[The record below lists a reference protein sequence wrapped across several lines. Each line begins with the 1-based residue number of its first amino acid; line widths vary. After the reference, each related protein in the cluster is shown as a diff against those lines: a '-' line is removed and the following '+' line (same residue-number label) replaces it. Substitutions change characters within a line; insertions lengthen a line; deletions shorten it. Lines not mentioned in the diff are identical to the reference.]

1 MKAKYETIAET
12 LKAEI
17 GSGKFAGKKSLPSEG
32 CLAQRFSV
40 SRGTVRQALSKLC
53 LSGIIE
59 SHRGSGYHFKTTTA
73 RTGRIGLL
81 MPEITFTPFFQRLAH
96 EVSVAAEKS
105 GCSVFLGQEA
115 GGTAAK
121 RAQVVKSVARRFV
134 KQGVDGVIFRPLV
147 DDCLQKAN
155 RTVIDILQ
163 KAKVP
168 VVLLDCDV
176 CHVPMQSG
184 LDVVGINHLSAG
196 RSIAAHLLECG
207 CRRIVF
213 LQGGPPSVNRRNR
226 LAGVAGEVVSAG
238 GQWGDDS
245 VVTLTGSDAA
255 GVEQVL
261 RLLAGGATPD
271 ALICGHDAF
280 AVMLMKRLAAS
291 GRRVPQ
297 DIAIVGFDDDPCAA
311 LATPPLTTIHQPARR
326 IAAEAV
332 KTLAWRIDHPDAPPR
347 NILVPASL
355 VVRGSTVLQA
365 HDFTLEKERSK

>member
-12 LKAEI
+12 LRAEI

-32 CLAQRFSV
+32 SLARRFSA
-40 SRGTVRQALSKLC
+40 SRGTIRHALSNLC
-53 LSGIIE
+53 LSGVIE
-59 SHRGSGYHFKTTTA
+59 SRRGSGYHFRAKTV

-96 EVSVAAEKS
+96 EVAVAAEKS
-105 GCSVFLGQEA
+105 GCSVFFGQEA

-147 DDCLQKAN
+147 GECQQKAN
-155 RTVIDILQ
+155 RAVVDILR

-176 CHVPMQSG
+176 CHFPMKSG

-196 RSIAAHLLECG
+196 RCIAAHLLECG
-207 CRRIVF
+207 CERIVF
-213 LQGGPPSVNRRNR
+213 LQGGPASVNRRNR

-238 GQWGDDS
+238 GRWGDDS
-245 VVTLTGSDAA
+245 VVTLTGSDEV
-255 GVEQVL
+255 GVEQVM
-261 RLLAGGATPD
+261 RLLDGGAAPD
-271 ALICGHDAF
+271 ALICGNDAF

-291 GRRVPQ
+291 GRRIPQ
-297 DIAIVGFDDDPCAA
+297 DITIVGFDDDPCAA
-311 LATPPLTTIHQPARR
+311 LATPPLTTIHQPAQR

-332 KTLAWRIDHPDAPPR
+332 KTLAWRIDHPDAPAR
-347 NILVPASL
+347 NILVPATL
-355 VVRGSTVLQA
+355 VVRGSTALQA
-365 HDFTLEKERSK
+365 HDFTQKEVNK

>member
-12 LKAEI
+12 LRAEI
-17 GSGKFAGKKSLPSEG
+17 GSGKFAGQKSLPSENS
-32 CLAQRFSV
+32 LARRFSA
-40 SRGTVRQALSKLC
+40 SRGTIRQALSKLC
-53 LSGIIE
+53 SQGVVE
-59 SHRGSGYHFKTTTA
+59 SRRGSGYHFIATTV

-81 MPEITFTPFFQRLAH
+81 MPEITFTPFFQRLTH

-105 GCSVFLGQEA
+105 GCSVFLGQES

-147 DDCLQKAN
+147 DDCMQKAN
-155 RTVIDILQ
+155 MAVIDILR

-168 VVLLDCDV
+168 VVLIDCDV
-176 CHVPMQSG
+176 CHFPMQSG
-184 LDVVGINHLSAG
+184 LDVVGINHLAAG
-196 RSIAAHLLECG
+196 RRIAAHLLECG

-213 LQGGPPSVNRRNR
+213 LQGGPSSVNRRNR

-238 GQWGDDS
+238 VHWGDNS
-245 VVTLTGSDAA
+245 VVALTGSDASGA
-255 GVEQVL
+255 EQVMK
-261 RLLAGGATPD
+261 LLDGGVAPD

-280 AVMLMKRLAAS
+280 AVMLMKRLLSS

-297 DIAIVGFDDDPCAA
+297 DIAVVGFDDDPCAA
-311 LATPPLTTIHQPARR
+311 LATPQLTTIHQPARR

-355 VVRGSTVLQA
+355 VVRGSTALQA
-365 HDFTLEKERSK
+365 DNVNA

>member
-12 LKAEI
+12 LRAEI

-32 CLAQRFSV
+32 SLARRFFA
-40 SRGTVRQALSKLC
+40 SRGTIRHALSNLC
-53 LSGIIE
+53 LAGVIE
-59 SHRGSGYHFKTTTA
+59 SRRGSGYHFRTKTV

-105 GCSVFLGQEA
+105 GCSVFFGQDA

-147 DDCLQKAN
+147 DECQQKAN
-155 RTVIDILQ
+155 RAVVDILR

-176 CHVPMQSG
+176 CHFPMKSG

-196 RSIAAHLLECG
+196 RCIAAHLLECG
-207 CRRIVF
+207 CERIVF
-213 LQGGPPSVNRRNR
+213 LQGGPASVNRRNR

-238 GQWGDDS
+238 GRWGDDS
-245 VVTLTGSDAA
+245 VVSLTGNDET
-255 GVEQVL
+255 GVEQVMK
-261 RLLAGGATPD
+261 LLDGRATPD

-291 GRRVPQ
+291 GRRIPQ

-311 LATPPLTTIHQPARR
+311 LATPPLTTIHQPAQR

-332 KTLAWRIDHPDAPPR
+332 KTLAWRIDHPDAPAR

-355 VVRGSTVLQA
+355 VVRGSTARQA
-365 HDFTLEKERSK
+365 HDFTQKEVNK

>member
-1 MKAKYETIAET
+1 MKSKYETIAET
-12 LKAEI
+12 LRAEI
-17 GSGKFAGKKSLPSEG
+17 GGGKFAGKKSLPSEG
-32 CLAQRFSV
+32 SLAQRFSA
-40 SRGTVRQALSKLC
+40 SRGTIRQALSKLC
-53 LSGIIE
+53 LSGVIE
-59 SHRGSGYHFKTTTA
+59 SRRGSGYHFRTTTA

-134 KQGVDGVIFRPLV
+134 KQGVDGVLFRPLV
-147 DDCLQKAN
+147 DDCQQKAN
-155 RTVIDILQ
+155 MAVIDILR

-168 VVLLDCDV
+168 VVMLDCDV
-176 CHVPMQSG
+176 CHFPMQSG
-184 LDVVGINHLSAG
+184 LDVVGINHLAAG
-196 RSIAAHLLECG
+196 RRIAAHLLECG
-207 CRRIVF
+207 REHIVF
-213 LQGGPPSVNRRNR
+213 LLGGPASVNRRSR

-238 GQWGDDS
+238 GRWGDDS
-245 VVTLTGSDAA
+245 VVTLSGSDAA
-255 GVEQVL
+255 GVEQVMKWL
-261 RLLAGGATPD
+261 DGGAMPD

-355 VVRGSTVLQA
+355 VVRGSTALQTNNVNA
-365 HDFTLEKERSK
+365 

>member
-1 MKAKYETIAET
+1 MKAKYEIIAET
-12 LKAEI
+12 LRTEI
-17 GSGKFAGKKSLPSEG
+17 VSGKFVGMKCMPSEG
-32 CLAQRFSV
+32 SLARRFSA
-40 SRGTVRQALSKLC
+40 SRGTIRHALSNLC
-53 LSGIIE
+53 LSGVIE
-59 SHRGSGYHFKTTTA
+59 SRKGSGYYFRTTTV

-115 GGTAAK
+115 GGTTEK

-147 DDCLQKAN
+147 DDCMQKAN
-155 RTVIDILQ
+155 MAVIDILR

-168 VVLLDCDV
+168 VVLIDCDV
-176 CHVPMQSG
+176 CHFPKKSG

-196 RSIAAHLLECG
+196 RSIAAHLLEIG
-207 CRRIVF
+207 CRQIVF
-213 LQGGPPSVNRRNR
+213 LQGGPASVNRRNR
-226 LAGVAGEVVSAG
+226 LAGVAGEIVSAG
-238 GQWGDDS
+238 VRWGDDS
-245 VVTLTGSDAA
+245 VVKLTGSDAA
-255 GVEQVL
+255 GVEKVMAML
-261 RLLAGGATPD
+261 DGGATPD

-280 AVMLMKRLAAS
+280 AAMLMKRLLAS

-297 DIAIVGFDDDPCAA
+297 DIAVVGFDDDPCAA

-332 KTLAWRIDHPDAPPR
+332 ETLAWRIDHPDDPPR

-355 VVRGSTVLQA
+355 VVRGSTVLQPN
-365 HDFTLEKERSK
+365 DFTLKKETKK